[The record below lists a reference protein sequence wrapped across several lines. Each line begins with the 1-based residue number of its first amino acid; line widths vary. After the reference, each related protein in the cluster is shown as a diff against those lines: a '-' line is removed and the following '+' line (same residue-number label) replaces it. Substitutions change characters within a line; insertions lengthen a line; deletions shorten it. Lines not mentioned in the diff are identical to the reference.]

1 MLSKTSIA
9 QTSSVT
15 NSCAET
21 SHVLNVVKDIN
32 CTDIIIMID
41 TLTKRVLTNQT
52 SQTKATESSP
62 ITTSSFAPFLLP
74 TSYHCRLLTFP
85 VCVII
90 IGEDSF
96 VITSRQHRIDWF
108 LQCVFQGLVHGF
120 NLESIMLFSS
130 WKEDSLYPVS
140 RCRATIELSPH
151 LNDVRV
157 RLVDMSVPSQ
167 TPWPIVKDVFMTE
180 LVIRDVSNWLL
191 LDPLLCVV

>member
-1 MLSKTSIA
+1 
-9 QTSSVT
+9 
-15 NSCAET
+15 
-21 SHVLNVVKDIN
+21 
-32 CTDIIIMID
+32 
-41 TLTKRVLTNQT
+41 
-52 SQTKATESSP
+52 
-62 ITTSSFAPFLLP
+62 
-74 TSYHCRLLTFP
+74 
-85 VCVII
+85 
-90 IGEDSF
+90 
-96 VITSRQHRIDWF
+96 
-108 LQCVFQGLVHGF
+108 
-120 NLESIMLFSS
+120 MLFSS